1 MTTSTTTQRMPL
13 VRYLELEPEPHLVA
27 NECTKC
33 NAVYF
38 DTRIACA
45 GCENRDFQPRALATT
60 GTLRT
65 FSIIHRSAKGIPT
78 PYVSAVVDLDGGGTV
93 KANLLNAGTDPAG
106 IRLKMPLRLTTF
118 VAGTDDEGTEAVGF
132 AFEPGEGASN
142 G

>member
-1 MTTSTTTQRMPL
+1 MSAPATTRQLPL
-13 VRYLELEPEPHLVA
+13 VRYLALEPEPHLVA

-38 DTRIACA
+38 ETRVACA
-45 GCENRDFQPRALATT
+45 SCENRDFQPRPLATT

-78 PYVSAVVDLDGGGTV
+78 PYVSAVVNLDGGGVV
-93 KANLLNAGTDPAG
+93 KANLVNAGTDPAG
-106 IRLKMPLRLTTF
+106 IRLKMPLRLTTW
-118 VAGTDDEGTEAVGF
+118 VVGTDDEGTEAVAFG
-132 AFEPGEGASN
+132 FEPVEGGSN